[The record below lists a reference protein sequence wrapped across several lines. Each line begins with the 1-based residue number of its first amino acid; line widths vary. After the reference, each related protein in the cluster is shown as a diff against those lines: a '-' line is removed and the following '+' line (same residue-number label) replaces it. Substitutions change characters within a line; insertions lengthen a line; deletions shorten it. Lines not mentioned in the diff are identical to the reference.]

1 MLKLNLVQRI
11 GSAHLLRRKTLL
23 KRFVILTLAGIF
35 IAQIF
40 PTLADEQQRAAEL
53 INEVESSTVSGA
65 TPSPGLSQE
74 PAPAPAPTALQ
85 SETPSTPV
93 EEDAPPK
100 ALPMEGIVAQL
111 PIESSVDPRAQVT
124 LLPRISFT
132 GPQYLILCIN
142 ARNAVVD
149 VMEKGQ
155 PNNASADNLYV
166 SGDLTSNLVLSGE
179 PALVTGA
186 LNSKGGMRISSLGG
200 FLSSAALEFEAV
212 ATDKFALDP
221 SLCQLARANNR
232 RALTFKAI
240 GLGLEVRKGEVTLKR

>member
-1 MLKLNLVQRI
+1 M
-11 GSAHLLRRKTLL
+11 
-23 KRFVILTLAGIF
+23 
-35 IAQIF
+35 
-40 PTLADEQQRAAEL
+40 
-53 INEVESSTVSGA
+53 
-65 TPSPGLSQE
+65 
-74 PAPAPAPTALQ
+74 
-85 SETPSTPV
+85 
-93 EEDAPPK
+93 
-100 ALPMEGIVAQL
+100 AQL

-124 LLPRISFT
+124 FLPRISFT